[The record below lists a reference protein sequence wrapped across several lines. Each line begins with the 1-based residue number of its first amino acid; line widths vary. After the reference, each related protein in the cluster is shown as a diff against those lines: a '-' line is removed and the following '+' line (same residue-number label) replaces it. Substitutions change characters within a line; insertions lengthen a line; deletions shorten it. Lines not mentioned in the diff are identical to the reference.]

1 MDPDRARRRLLALL
15 PAVADSIRREADRI
29 SRENFCDCNAGDV
42 YMVAT
47 IHWDHGGS
55 ARPSDLI
62 GSIYTTSA
70 GVTGSLKRLEAAGY
84 VERRRTPE
92 DGRVFLAVVTD
103 AGRRTVESAAPAFN
117 NLATAVTAGLD
128 DHDIERFSTI
138 AERYLATTLEG

>member
-1 MDPDRARRRLLALL
+1 MLALL
-15 PAVADSIRREADRI
+15 PAVADAIRREADKI
-29 SRENFCDCNAGDV
+29 SRANFCDCNAGDV

-84 VERRRTPE
+84 IERRTTPE

-103 AGRRTVESAAPAFN
+103 AGRQTVESAAPSFN
-117 NLATAVTAGLD
+117 DLALAVTGGMD
-128 DHDIERFSTI
+128 DDEVERMTTL
-138 AERYLATTLEG
+138 AEAYLATTSED

>member
-1 MDPDRARRRLLALL
+1 MDPERARRKLLALL
-15 PAVADSIRREADRI
+15 PAVADGIRREADRI
-29 SRENFCDCNAGDV
+29 SRESFCDCNAGDV

-84 VERRRTPE
+84 VERRKTPQ
-92 DGRVFLAVVTD
+92 DGRVYLAVVTE

-117 NLATAVTAGLD
+117 NLAAAVTAGLD
-128 DHDIERFSTI
+128 DNDIERLSSM